1 MRQNLIDATKDDDSI
16 SSFELY
22 NFTWAK
28 ANTEMY
34 NGLIKMIFVVSNPL
48 LISILVIFDLNSNKM
63 IYTIHQGL
71 ICPQYPQKAFI
82 SNPNMDI

>member
-1 MRQNLIDATKDDDSI
+1 
-16 SSFELY
+16 
-22 NFTWAK
+22 
-28 ANTEMY
+28 MY
-34 NGLIKMIFVVSNPL
+34 NGLIKNPL

>member
-1 MRQNLIDATKDDDSI
+1 
-16 SSFELY
+16 
-22 NFTWAK
+22 
-28 ANTEMY
+28 MY
-34 NGLIKMIFVVSNPL
+34 NGLIKNDIFPL
-48 LISILVIFDLNSNKM
+48 LILILVLNSNKM

>member
-1 MRQNLIDATKDDDSI
+1 MPQKMMIQFHHLNYTILHELRLIQKCI
-16 SSFELY
+16 
-22 NFTWAK
+22 
-28 ANTEMY
+28 M
-34 NGLIKMIFVVSNPL
+34 VPR

>member
-1 MRQNLIDATKDDDSI
+1 
-16 SSFELY
+16 
-22 NFTWAK
+22 
-28 ANTEMY
+28 MY
-34 NGLIKMIFVVSNPL
+34 NGLIKNDIPL
-48 LISILVIFDLNSNKM
+48 LILILVLNSNKM

>member
-34 NGLIKMIFVVSNPL
+34 NGLIKNPL